1 MENEAESRNVL
12 LESDYVEIRIPRV
25 ESEACGFVLSCV
37 IRQGSEDRVRQV
49 TGSSRLYLEKRE
61 MSGIP
66 GPVVHLSC
74 LQVLTSKL

>member
-49 TGSSRLYLEKRE
+49 TGSSRLYLEKRDE
-61 MSGIP
+61 WNSGSCCPPVLSP
-66 GPVVHLSC
+66 GVDI
-74 LQVLTSKL
+74 